1 MATDQRRHE
10 SPELGDAIVRM
21 MRGLV
26 TRAEE
31 GDQEAIE
38 QLRRVE
44 QLAPIALDLGAYL
57 AHERKNGYSWT
68 QIADF
73 MGVTRQGARQRCT
86 AALAR
91 VAKVKDAHQLV
102 PGHTRRGCPTCHPA
116 DARVRIEA

>member
-1 MATDQRRHE
+1 MTNERRHE

-57 AHERKNGYSWT
+57 AHEGRIAYSWT

-73 MGVTRQGARQRCT
+73 LQVSRQGARQRCMS
-86 AALAR
+86 ALAR
-91 VAKVKDAHQLV
+91 VAKVRDAHQLV
-102 PGHTRRGCPTCHPA
+102 PGHTRRGCSTCH
-116 DARVRIEA
+116 DTTARIGA